1 MLIARLAVRNL
12 FFLPIV
18 IGRAFVLFPVDSCD
32 KKSLPLVCF
41 PCLQRIAIKMVDE
54 QAEEPVYANK
64 NIPAF
69 LKLPS
74 FDTNI
79 PRSSKGIIQLNLL
92 QIVDQG
98 QRLTANAF
106 QSKTLSIRHPVLVR
120 DRPESIGMQLPD
132 ASSANAIT
140 VRDIADIVGYS
151 QVVHV
156 IDVEYQ
162 EEMEGWTF
170 ADLVD
175 YFEDEDR
182 ILSVTQTTESS
193 SAERTRPSRRAA
205 AQYIQKTRHRVLN
218 QISFEFS
225 QTPLANYVKSPSFV
239 RDMDWIDH
247 AWPHP
252 SPHHPTVQYY
262 CLTSAAGSYTDF
274 HIDFGGT
281 SVWYHVLSGAKE
293 FCLIVPSER
302 NLKLY
307 EEWLD
312 DSDQAHIFLADRI
325 PDSND
330 ILRVALSQHQTL
342 IIPAGWIHSVYTPTD
357 SLVFG
362 GNFLHGM
369 DIEMQLRI
377 CESEAQSK
385 LAERFRFPFFKP
397 LHFYAAGMYLQKLIE
412 GNVCLPELEELPHLV
427 KAIKSWWN
435 GKSDEGET
443 DKMATVAGSAEY
455 VLQQHDCSSFED
467 FLKILQNQID
477 RNVQNGISPD
487 KAPSVSPEVKVLT
500 DTSPIKKATTPK
512 IRLKIAPPKAT
523 SYSPATMS
531 SPRVNH
537 TSEFRIKLSSKSL
550 RPEPLPSHVRVARS
564 KPREDMSSF
573 VDERELLKDEEW
585 VPSQTEPA
593 DEKSHKGRKTLRN
606 PSAQKPK
613 RVKVSGRDRLL
624 KKLK

>member
-1 MLIARLAVRNL
+1 VS
-12 FFLPIV
+12 F
-18 IGRAFVLFPVDSCD
+18 
-32 KKSLPLVCF
+32 
-41 PCLQRIAIKMVDE
+41 AIKMVDE
-54 QAEEPVYANK
+54 GAEEPVYANK

-79 PRSSKGIIQLNLL
+79 PRNAKGFKQTNLL
-92 QIVDQG
+92 QIIDQG
-98 QRLTANAF
+98 ELLKANAF
-106 QSKTLSIRHPVLVR
+106 QSKMLSIRHPVLVR
-120 DRPESIGMQLPD
+120 DRPESIGMQLP
-132 ASSANAIT
+132 SSANAIT

-193 SAERTRPSRRAA
+193 SSFTERTRPSRRAA

-239 RDMDWIDH
+239 RDMDWIDQ

-252 SPHHPTVQYY
+252 SPHRPTVQYY

-281 SVWYHVLSGAKE
+281 SVWYHVLSGSKE

-302 NLKLY
+302 NLKIY

-325 PDSND
+325 PDPHD
-330 ILRVALSQHQTL
+330 VLRVALSQHQTL
-342 IIPAGWIHSVYTPTD
+342 IIPSGWIHSVYTPTD

-377 CESEAQSK
+377 YESEAHSK

-397 LHFYAAGMYLQKLIE
+397 LHYYAAGMYLEKLID
-412 GNVCLPELEELPHLV
+412 GQVCLPELEELPHLV
-427 KAIKSWWN
+427 KAIQSWWKN
-435 GKSDEGET
+435 EESET
-443 DKMATVAGSAEY
+443 DQTATVAGAVEY
-455 VLQQHDCSSFED
+455 VLQQHGCSSFDD
-467 FLKILQNQID
+467 FLRRLQQQID

-487 KAPSVSPEVKVLT
+487 KASSRSPEVKVLT
-500 DTSPIKKATTPK
+500 IPIGKATTPK
-512 IRLKIAPPKAT
+512 IRLRIAPPKTT
-523 SYSPATMS
+523 SDSPATGNT
-531 SPRVNH
+531 PPVND
-537 TSEFRIKLSSKSL
+537 TSEFRIKLSSKSP

-585 VPSQTEPA
+585 VPSQTEPE
-593 DEKSHKGRKTLRN
+593 DQKIFKGRKALSN

>member
-1 MLIARLAVRNL
+1 
-12 FFLPIV
+12 
-18 IGRAFVLFPVDSCD
+18 
-32 KKSLPLVCF
+32 
-41 PCLQRIAIKMVDE
+41 MVDE
-54 QAEEPVYANK
+54 HAEEPVYANK
-64 NIPAF
+64 NIPSF
-69 LKLPS
+69 LKLPL
-74 FDTNI
+74 FDANI
-79 PRSSKGIIQLNLL
+79 PRSSKGIIQINLL
-92 QIVDQG
+92 QILDQG
-98 QRLTANAF
+98 QLLTANAF

-132 ASSANAIT
+132 GSSANAIT
-140 VRDIADIVGYS
+140 VRDIADVVGYS

-182 ILSVTQTTESS
+182 IHSVTKTAESS
-193 SAERTRPSRRAA
+193 SPERTRPSRRAA
-205 AQYIQKTRHRVLN
+205 TQYIQKTRHRVLN

-252 SPHHPTVQYY
+252 SPHRPTVQYY

-281 SVWYHVLSGAKE
+281 SVWYHVLSGSKE

-302 NLKLY
+302 NLKIY

-325 PDSND
+325 PNPHDV
-330 ILRVALSQHQTL
+330 LRVALSQHQTL
-342 IIPAGWIHSVYTPTD
+342 IIPAGWIHSVYTPSD

-369 DIEMQLRI
+369 DIERQLRI
-377 CESEAQSK
+377 YESEAQSK
-385 LAERFRFPFFKP
+385 LAERFRFPFFQP
-397 LHFYAAGMYLQKLIE
+397 LHFYAAGMYLEKLIA
-412 GNVCLPELEELPHLV
+412 GKVCLPELEELPHLV
-427 KAIKSWWN
+427 KAIKSWWT
-435 GKSDEGET
+435 SDEGET
-443 DKMATVAGSAEY
+443 DQMATVAGAVEY
-455 VLQQHDCSSFED
+455 VLQQHGCSSFED
-467 FLKILQNQID
+467 FLKMFQDQID
-477 RNVQNGISPD
+477 RSVRNGISPD
-487 KAPSVSPEVKVLT
+487 KAPSGSPEVKVLT
-500 DTSPIKKATTPK
+500 SSIDKATTPK
-512 IRLKIAPPKAT
+512 IRLRIAPPKAT
-523 SYSPATMS
+523 SHSPATIS
-531 SPRVNH
+531 SPPEND

-564 KPREDMSSF
+564 KAREDMSSF

-585 VPSQTEPA
+585 VPSQTEPP
-593 DEKSHKGRKTLRN
+593 DEKVYKGRKTLSN
-606 PSAQKPK
+606 PSAPKPK